1 MMDVLIIGGG
11 PAGLTCGIY
20 CARAG
25 YETVVLERM
34 MSGGQMALTSE
45 IENYP
50 GIQLI
55 DGMELS
61 MDMESHAKKCGV
73 TMMYGEVQKVELEGK
88 VKKVITSQGEME
100 CRSVVFATGARRR
113 ELGVPGEKELAGRGV
128 SYCATCDGGFF
139 RGKTTAV
146 VGGGNTA
153 LEDALYLSKICQKV
167 YLIHRR
173 DSFRGEMALQR
184 AVKADPK
191 IEILYNAQVEAI
203 SGSTKVENI
212 TVVQQEGKQQLLV
225 DGVFIAVGM
234 QPVTELLK
242 DSGLLDEQGYVKA
255 GEDCR
260 TAIPGVYAIGD
271 LRTKQ
276 VRQVITAAADGAVA
290 AAMAAHDMMENGGQ

>member
-1 MMDVLIIGGG
+1 MIDVLIIGGG

-212 TVVQQEGKQQLLV
+212 TVVQQEGKQQLPV

>member
-212 TVVQQEGKQQLLV
+212 TVVQQEGKQQLPV